1 MEPKKTIRLLVIAS
15 LLSGCMTVN
24 SDTTKVMSDGKL
36 CELLGPMWI
45 TTSSE
50 RDAIYREIEE
60 RGLLCSDG
68 QVVSYGQ
75 GRAREDSPQ
84 PKGRTA
90 STGSGFIVSPVG
102 HVITNSHVVSN
113 CKQLSVRAPAEIV
126 EARVLAQDPANDLAL
141 LSTGVIR
148 PSQHATFRSSRPLR
162 VGEEVTVVG
171 FPLGSLLGTSIK
183 ATEGTISSLTGLNND
198 TRMMQITAPIQPGN
212 SGGPLLDDGG
222 YVIGVVTAKLD
233 EIAVAENIGSL
244 PQNVNFALK
253 GSIVINFLSAHG
265 LEGPLVTTETTKV
278 RADAVET
285 AKGFSVMVTCEH

>member
-1 MEPKKTIRLLVIAS
+1 
-15 LLSGCMTVN
+15 
-24 SDTTKVMSDGKL
+24 
-36 CELLGPMWI
+36 
-45 TTSSE
+45 
-50 RDAIYREIEE
+50 
-60 RGLLCSDG
+60 
-68 QVVSYGQ
+68 
-75 GRAREDSPQ
+75 
-84 PKGRTA
+84 
-90 STGSGFIVSPVG
+90 
-102 HVITNSHVVSN
+102 
-113 CKQLSVRAPAEIV
+113 
-126 EARVLAQDPANDLAL
+126 
-141 LSTGVIR
+141 
-148 PSQHATFRSSRPLR
+148 
-162 VGEEVTVVG
+162 VGEEVTAVG